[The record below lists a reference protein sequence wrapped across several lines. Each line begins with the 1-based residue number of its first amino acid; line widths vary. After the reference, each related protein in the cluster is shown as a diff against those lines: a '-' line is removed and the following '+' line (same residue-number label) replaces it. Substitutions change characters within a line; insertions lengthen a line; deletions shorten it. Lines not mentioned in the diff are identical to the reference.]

1 MRSSPRMIRTLITAA
16 IGALLILPVPSPGT
30 DVQMRLSAGLG
41 SLNLDEVNAALAGW
55 RDGLQRTAAENPG
68 WRYVG
73 GEDARLRLGIDFEAE
88 VVLSFSRWLK
98 LGLSGGFVQ
107 TSLDEQATL
116 VRIDKSGTLYEYARP
131 SSVSAFPILVS
142 GYLNLPLTGKL
153 STYLRA
159 GAGWIQARYV
169 SREAEKEAT
178 ESRFSYPAYD
188 NARAGRLT
196 YLGGVGLG
204 YSFDKSLGFFVEAAV
219 RFAKV
224 DGFSGENA
232 LEEKG
237 TLYSYEEEVSPSG
250 VWEPRMH
257 VFAEA
262 PAGPG
267 VRGVREAVFD
277 FGSYSIKIG
286 VLLKF

>member
-1 MRSSPRMIRTLITAA
+1 MIRTLITAA

-30 DVQMRLSAGLG
+30 DVQVRLSAGLG
-41 SLNLDEVNAALAGW
+41 SLNLDEANAALAGW

-68 WRYVG
+68 WRFVG

-88 VVLSFSRWLK
+88 VVLSLSRWLK

-107 TSLDEQATL
+107 TSLDEKATL

-131 SSVSAFPILVS
+131 SSVSAFPMLISV
-142 GYLNLPLTGKL
+142 YLNLPLTAKL

-178 ESRFSYPAYD
+178 DTRFSYPVYD
-188 NARAGRLT
+188 NAGAGRMT
-196 YLGGVGLG
+196 YLGGLGLG
-204 YSFDKSLGFFVEAAV
+204 YSFDKSLGFFIEAAAK
-219 RFAKV
+219 FAKV

-232 LEEKG
+232 LAEKG
-237 TLYSYEEEVSPSG
+237 TLYYYEEEVAPAG
-250 VWEPRMH
+250 LWEPRTH
-257 VFAEA
+257 VFAAA
-262 PAGPG
+262 PGGPS
-267 VRGVREAVFD
+267 VRGVREAVVD
-277 FGSYSIKIG
+277 FGGYSIKIG